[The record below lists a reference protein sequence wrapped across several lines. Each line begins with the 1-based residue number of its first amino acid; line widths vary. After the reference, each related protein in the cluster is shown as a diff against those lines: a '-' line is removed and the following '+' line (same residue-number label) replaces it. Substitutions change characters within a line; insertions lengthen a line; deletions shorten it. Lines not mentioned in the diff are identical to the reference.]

1 MNEGMVQ
8 QIRKA
13 NNSPTVKCVRVCS
26 PIYRLS
32 QKRGEKKHIEVGWGK
47 QLSFCYTD
55 PRFKSLSKCVMV
67 SVVVRGCRE
76 QCLAAFEIP
85 GCNLVQSPG
94 TLIFPS
100 LLPLF
105 VHR

>member
-32 QKRGEKKHIEVGWGK
+32 QKRGKRNILRLGGEN
-47 QLSFCYTD
+47 SF
-55 PRFKSLSKCVMV
+55 PF
-67 SVVVRGCRE
+67 
-76 QCLAAFEIP
+76 A
-85 GCNLVQSPG
+85 
-94 TLIFPS
+94 TLIHVS
-100 LLPLF
+100 KA
-105 VHR
+105 